1 MAIVDI
7 TETARVRN
15 GRRMHELCST
25 ITREAMRRA
34 HARLG
39 GLGLSPGAYNLLRLL
54 GSRTD
59 MTIADLRKALNV
71 ESATVSTL
79 VVRME
84 RDGLIMKAPSPT
96 DRRAWLLLA
105 TPHAIGLMERADQIM
120 VLEASDITH
129 RLSDGDQLHLISLL
143 ERVLENLS
151 QSTARTKPTAALRP
165 SEDQND
171 SE

>member
-1 MAIVDI
+1 
-7 TETARVRN
+7 
-15 GRRMHELCST
+15 
-25 ITREAMRRA
+25 
-34 HARLG
+34 
-39 GLGLSPGAYNLLRLL
+39 
-54 GSRTD
+54 
-59 MTIADLRKALNV
+59 
-71 ESATVSTL
+71 
-79 VVRME
+79 
-84 RDGLIMKAPSPT
+84 MKAPSPT